1 MGPPFPI
8 SGREFAVIVILE
20 GPDNAG
26 KTHLAQQLVT
36 RIQSIGRSAV
46 TVHHKTPEEGQ
57 TNLLETYITALKDA
71 ESRLVRSRASTIF
84 DRLALSEVI
93 YGSVMRGGHKL
104 GRDGYTKF
112 LKAADSVNAK
122 TIILTTAWDTVCDL
136 WKERQATEYVQ
147 DKGLLYDIWEA
158 YQSRAFN
165 LRAPGTRPI
174 AYDWQKTPFETLCRE
189 LGL

>member
-1 MGPPFPI
+1 M
-8 SGREFAVIVILE
+8 IVILE

-26 KTHLAQQLVT
+26 KTHLARQLVE
-36 RIQSIGRSAV
+36 RIQSKGRSAV
-46 TVHHKTPEEGQ
+46 TVHHKTPDAVA
-57 TNLLETYITALKDA
+57 TNLLPTYLLALQDA
-71 ESRLVRSRASTIF
+71 ESRLVRSRTSTIF

-112 LKAADSVNAK
+112 LSAADSINAK
-122 TIILTTAWDTVCDL
+122 TVILTTAWDTVCDL
-136 WKERQATEYVQ
+136 WKERRESEYVQ
-147 DKGLLYDIWEA
+147 EQGLLYDIWEA

-165 LRAPGTRPI
+165 QRAPGTRPI
-174 AYDWQKTPFETLCRE
+174 AYDWQKTPLEALMQE